1 MKSGKLSWSLS
12 GPSNSAHQI
21 MDNFFPSKN
30 KNKNGRV
37 NLDSTFTDMSLRT
50 VSSPN
55 GVAVTTP
62 GGSLVSNIILANILK
77 FLGSSSAVCV
87 VSIPRS
93 LWNNQTENCH
103 YKKSSQVNN
112 DQHA

>member
-1 MKSGKLSWSLS
+1 MVQSLYTHIRTIS
-12 GPSNSAHQI
+12 FLPKI
-21 MDNFFPSKN
+21 KIRMI
-30 KNKNGRV
+30 RV

-55 GVAVTTP
+55 GVAITTP

-77 FLGSSSAVCV
+77 FLGSSSADCV

-103 YKKSSQVNN
+103 YRKSS
-112 DQHA
+112 